1 MPTHLALPCLA
12 YFARSPCLAASLQA
26 FWVKPECTTLQLI
39 YLAMIITVYIAIT
52 TGWWVEKQRISIA
65 KKNGWQLWPK
75 FCSIAIFAF
84 KKSIQYESNLVQD
97 IKFYRRNAFLYQPI
111 YCKGGNHIN
120 HCELYTKQGKY
131 SRRMHVIMITL
142 TMTTEINKGCSSG
155 CLPARPIHKWIR
167 AVHKWSAEGWEL
179 ILTISCLCF
188 ISLLNM

>member
-1 MPTHLALPCLA
+1 
-12 YFARSPCLAASLQA
+12 
-26 FWVKPECTTLQLI
+26 
-39 YLAMIITVYIAIT
+39 
-52 TGWWVEKQRISIA
+52 
-65 KKNGWQLWPK
+65 
-75 FCSIAIFAF
+75 
-84 KKSIQYESNLVQD
+84 LVQD

-167 AVHKWSAEGWEL
+167 AVHK
-179 ILTISCLCF
+179 
-188 ISLLNM
+188 